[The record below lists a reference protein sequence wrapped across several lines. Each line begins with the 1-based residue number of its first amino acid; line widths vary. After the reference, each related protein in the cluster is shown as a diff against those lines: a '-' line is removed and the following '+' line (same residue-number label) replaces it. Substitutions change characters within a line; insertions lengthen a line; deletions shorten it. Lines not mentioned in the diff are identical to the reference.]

1 MGRQARRLASLIRLI
16 LEFQLQGAII
26 DPQLLNRP
34 RVLIRVKPVPLMNRN
49 PPSPDDSWESDA
61 VWKLLDQ
68 APPRIAGSRFADDTV
83 RAARLSREAKP
94 WWSRL
99 LSPAPLTGLA
109 AAAALALAMIP
120 LTGQRSPSSGQAAM
134 PDSPQAVAIQDIAE
148 TETLIAAADQL
159 DDFSDNELVSLI
171 GF

>member
-1 MGRQARRLASLIRLI
+1 MKKLQLFKPFRVSSKVKSPSIMQRDSL
-16 LEFQLQGAII
+16 
-26 DPQLLNRP
+26 P
-34 RVLIRVKPVPLMNRN
+34 
-49 PPSPDDSWESDA
+49 PDDSWESDA

-68 APPRIAGSRFADDTV
+68 APIQTPPPRFADDVV
-83 RAARLSREAKP
+83 RLARLTVEEKP

-99 LSPAPLTGLA
+99 FSPVPLAGFAGAT
-109 AAAALALAMIP
+109 AALTFAVVSFMGPLHDSSPQTAM
-120 LTGQRSPSSGQAAM
+120 L
-134 PDSPQAVAIQDIAE
+134 DSQQAVAIQDIAE